1 MVIDIAFALL
11 RNGLKME
18 RGFSRNRRINA
29 DSDGFYPRKSAASA
43 FIRVP
48 FINLQNMVYLCFRS
62 FQGFSGVGNS
72 NDVAAKSFSRSR
84 VV

>member
-18 RGFSRNRRINA
+18 RGFSRMRRINA

-48 FINLQNMVYLCFRS
+48 FINLQTS
-62 FQGFSGVGNS
+62 
-72 NDVAAKSFSRSR
+72 
-84 VV
+84 

>member
-29 DSDGFYPRKSAASA
+29 DSDGFYPQKSAASA

-48 FINLQNMVYLCFRS
+48 FINLQTS
-62 FQGFSGVGNS
+62 
-72 NDVAAKSFSRSR
+72 
-84 VV
+84 